1 MKPSEKRIAELET
14 ENGQLKEQVEGL
26 KRRVAELEAAK
37 PKSKSRAQADEG
49 LKMLQEGPVA
59 LAQFATLNAKYPA
72 DVPYNVRTLLKVDVK
87 TVRTAAGT
95 LYMLPEHFATYQA
108 GLAKDKEAGKE
119 AKEEIQAATVAQST
133 QAGAAGAGAAVVA
146 V

>member
-1 MKPSEKRIAELET
+1 MKPKEQIAQLEKEKAELLE
-14 ENGQLKEQVEGL
+14 KVEGL
-26 KRRVAELEAAK
+26 KRRVTELEAAK

-59 LAQFATLNAKYPA
+59 LAQFAALNPKYPA

-108 GLAKDKEAGKE
+108 GVAKDKEAGKE
-119 AKEEIQAATVAQST
+119 AKEEIQAATIPQSA
-133 QAGAAGAGAAVVA
+133 QAGGTAAAAVA